1 MTHSQS
7 RRQVIR
13 QAAALSVG
21 ASGLLGARSSVEIVS
36 AQTYTGTTT
45 LAGGTLVVSNAGA
58 LGAPAT
64 AAGPAPPAAM
74 RPV

>member
-21 ASGLLGARSSVEIVS
+21 ATGLLGAANTVLAQRSSKVS
-36 AQTYTGTTT
+36 QSA
-45 LAGGTLVVSNAGA
+45 
-58 LGAPAT
+58 
-64 AAGPAPPAAM
+64 
-74 RPV
+74 R

>member
-21 ASGLLGARSSVEIVS
+21 AYRTARGRQYRARSSKVS
-36 AQTYTGTTT
+36 Q
-45 LAGGTLVVSNAGA
+45 
-58 LGAPAT
+58 PAC
-64 AAGPAPPAAM
+64 
-74 RPV
+74 